1 MECGMELDGQAS
13 GDATVVRISSIVVGD
28 WE

>member
-1 MECGMELDGQAS
+1 MECGMELDVRAS
-13 GDATVVRISSIVVGD
+13 GNAIVVGIFSIVVGD